1 VLPPPAGNF
10 VFVDPRV
17 AVDNRGRVHV
27 VWGEPAPGT
36 DVAGAPS
43 VSALDVANLW
53 HAMWSD
59 GKWTT
64 PTRIYEAAHIAWNRF
79 RSSNL
84 IADRK
89 GGLDFSVPVQTADF
103 EPSAVHLHF
112 DSKSWSSHL
121 IAAPATV
128 IYTDIAS
135 LSNKR
140 LALVFVAAGRG
151 FRQGPTE
158 SELFVTTSN
167 DDGASW
173 APLQIGEASQVPAY
187 SPRLAVDDGGRLHMV
202 WIQHAPR
209 STRTEA
215 LWHRSS
221 DDGGRTWSA
230 GARLLLAEQVREPSI
245 VADACGTLHVA
256 VQSQHPTGSNIMYA
270 RVANGGWTPLE
281 EPFRESINRAPLLW
295 RDSDARIHML
305 HYRAPVVPD
314 WPSHYKLVLSDLE
327 PAARRPGHNSR

>member
-1 VLPPPAGNF
+1 
-10 VFVDPRV
+10 
-17 AVDNRGRVHV
+17 
-27 VWGEPAPGT
+27 
-36 DVAGAPS
+36 
-43 VSALDVANLW
+43 
-53 HAMWSD
+53 MWSD
-59 GKWTT
+59 GTWTT
-64 PTRIYEAAHIAWNRF
+64 PRRIYEASHIAWNRF

-89 GGLDFSVPVQTADF
+89 GGLNVSVPVQTADF
-103 EPSAVHLHF
+103 EPSVVHLHF
-112 DSKSWSSHL
+112 DTKSWSSHA

-135 LSNKR
+135 LPDKR

-221 DDGGRTWSA
+221 DDGGRTWST
-230 GARLLLAEQVREPSI
+230 GARVPVTVQVREPSI
-245 VADACGTLHVA
+245 VTDACGTLHVV
-256 VQSQHPTGSNIMYA
+256 VQSQRPGRANILYA
-270 RVANGGWTPLE
+270 RVVDGSWTPLD
-281 EPFRESINRAPLLW
+281 EPFPESINRAPLVW

-305 HYRAPVVPD
+305 RYQAPVVPD
-314 WPSHYKLVLSDLE
+314 WPSHYKLMLSELE
-327 PAARRPGHNSR
+327 PAARRLVR